1 MVESAA
7 TAATATTATAPV
19 APHIIGSPFI
29 GVRQGRIR
37 IIQLLEHLLAF
48 VGISV
53 LVGMVKHRHTAICL
67 LDFIIAG
74 FLVNPE
80 DFVIVLVFIN
90 VVRVHKGEIVLAEVA
105 AGFEED
111 IRSGACAVAWAKRKV
126 EEHTVVDDVML
137 FKPNILYT
145 LLRRTS
151 IRFAAMDT
159 SPDIPFIAKYQPL
172 KIHEFEQ
179 LDENTITII
188 RSLIEMDNLNIMFYG
203 DSGSGKTSIINA
215 TIREYYKK
223 SSSAAIHENIMVLN
237 SLKEQGI
244 QYYRND
250 VKVFCQTMTM
260 IPNRKKIVLLDDID
274 LINEQGQQV
283 FRNCIDK
290 YSHNV
295 HFISSCTNI
304 QKVVDTFQTRNIII
318 KINQLNRGCLN
329 KIMWK
334 IKSNEHLKIM
344 KDAEEFLLQVSNG
357 SVRTLIN
364 YLEKIKLIDRE
375 ITYDI
380 ANRICTNIS
389 FHRFEEYTRE
399 VLRCDTDGGGLRAAN
414 AILFQLNDEGYSV
427 LDILDNYF
435 LFVKLTPMFDEDM
448 KFRITSLICKY
459 ITIFHNIHEHDIE
472 LALFTNNLVG
482 LRGCPPGCPPGVA
495 PPNDAVR

>member
-1 MVESAA
+1 MDNS
-7 TAATATTATAPV
+7 
-19 APHIIGSPFI
+19 
-29 GVRQGRIR
+29 
-37 IIQLLEHLLAF
+37 
-48 VGISV
+48 
-53 LVGMVKHRHTAICL
+53 
-67 LDFIIAG
+67 
-74 FLVNPE
+74 
-80 DFVIVLVFIN
+80 
-90 VVRVHKGEIVLAEVA
+90 
-105 AGFEED
+105 
-111 IRSGACAVAWAKRKV
+111 
-126 EEHTVVDDVML
+126 
-137 FKPNILYT
+137 
-145 LLRRTS
+145 RTS
-151 IRFAAMDT
+151 
-159 SPDIPFIAKYQPL
+159 SDIPFIAKYQPH
-172 KIHEFEQ
+172 KIDNFEQ

-188 RSLIEMDNLNIMFYG
+188 HSLIEMDNLNIMFYG
-203 DSGSGKTSIINA
+203 ESGSGKTSIINA

-223 SSSAAIHENIMVLN
+223 TTSSSAIQDNILVLN

-250 VKVFCQTMTM
+250 VKVFCQTMSM

-318 KINQLNRGCLN
+318 KINQLNQGCLN
-329 KIMWK
+329 KIMQK
-334 IKSNEHLKIM
+334 IKNNESLLIQ

-364 YLEKIKLIDRE
+364 YLEKIKLIERE

-380 ANRICTNIS
+380 ANKICTNIS

-399 VLRCDTDGGGLRAAN
+399 ILRCDGPESADSCLRAAN

-435 LFVKLTPMFDEDM
+435 LFIKLTPLYDEDM
-448 KFRITSLICKY
+448 KYRITSLICKY

-472 LALFTNNLVG
+472 LALFTNNLIGLRVG
-482 LRGCPPGCPPGVA
+482 LRVGLRPQTTQC
-495 PPNDAVR
+495 D

>member
-1 MVESAA
+1 MNTNNA
-7 TAATATTATAPV
+7 
-19 APHIIGSPFI
+19 
-29 GVRQGRIR
+29 
-37 IIQLLEHLLAF
+37 
-48 VGISV
+48 
-53 LVGMVKHRHTAICL
+53 
-67 LDFIIAG
+67 
-74 FLVNPE
+74 
-80 DFVIVLVFIN
+80 
-90 VVRVHKGEIVLAEVA
+90 
-105 AGFEED
+105 
-111 IRSGACAVAWAKRKV
+111 
-126 EEHTVVDDVML
+126 
-137 FKPNILYT
+137 
-145 LLRRTS
+145 
-151 IRFAAMDT
+151 
-159 SPDIPFIAKYQPL
+159 SPDIPFIAKYQPS
-172 KIHEFEQ
+172 KIDDFEQ

-188 RSLIEMDNLNIMFYG
+188 HSLIAMDNMNIMFYG

-215 TIREYYKK
+215 MIREYYKK
-223 SSSAAIHENIMVLN
+223 SASSTAIQENILILN

-250 VKVFCQTMTM
+250 VKVFCQTMSM

-304 QKVVDTFQTRNIII
+304 QKVVDTFQSRNIII
-318 KINQLNRGCLN
+318 KINQLNHGCLN
-329 KIMWK
+329 KIMLK
-334 IKSNEHLKIM
+334 IKMNERLSIT
-344 KDAEEFLLQVSNG
+344 KDAEGFLLQVSNG

-375 ITYDI
+375 ITYDL
-380 ANRICTNIS
+380 ANKICTNIS

-399 VLRCDTDGGGLRAAN
+399 ILRCGINGGGDPDSALRTAN

-435 LFVKLTPMFDEDM
+435 LFVKLTPLFDEDT
-448 KFRITSLICKY
+448 KYRITSLICKY

-482 LRGCPPGCPPGVA
+482 LRVVLRPHTTLSH
-495 PPNDAVR
+495 

>member
-1 MVESAA
+1 
-7 TAATATTATAPV
+7 
-19 APHIIGSPFI
+19 
-29 GVRQGRIR
+29 
-37 IIQLLEHLLAF
+37 
-48 VGISV
+48 
-53 LVGMVKHRHTAICL
+53 MVKHRHPAIRL
-67 LDFIIAG
+67 LDFVISG
-74 FLVNPE
+74 FLVNSE
-80 DFVIVLVFIN
+80 DFVIVLIFIN
-90 VVRVHKGEIVLAEVA
+90 VICIRKGELVTAEVA

-111 IRSGACAVAWAKRKV
+111 VRSGACAVERKV
-126 EEHTVVDDVML
+126 VEHTVVHGGVLLL
-137 FKPNILYT
+137 FKWNILYT

-151 IRFAAMDT
+151 IRFAAMNT

-223 SSSAAIHENIMVLN
+223 STSAAIQDNIMVLN

-318 KINQLNRGCLN
+318 KINQLNQGCLN

-334 IKSNEHLKIM
+334 IKSNENLMIM

-364 YLEKIKLIDRE
+364 YLEKIKLIGRE

-435 LFVKLTPMFDEDM
+435 LFVKLTPLFDEDM
-448 KFRITSLICKY
+448 KYRITSLICKY

-482 LRGCPPGCPPGVA
+482 VRLGLRPQTTRGDNPGGIV
-495 PPNDAVR
+495 

>member
-1 MVESAA
+1 M
-7 TAATATTATAPV
+7 
-19 APHIIGSPFI
+19 
-29 GVRQGRIR
+29 
-37 IIQLLEHLLAF
+37 
-48 VGISV
+48 
-53 LVGMVKHRHTAICL
+53 
-67 LDFIIAG
+67 
-74 FLVNPE
+74 N
-80 DFVIVLVFIN
+80 
-90 VVRVHKGEIVLAEVA
+90 
-105 AGFEED
+105 
-111 IRSGACAVAWAKRKV
+111 
-126 EEHTVVDDVML
+126 
-137 FKPNILYT
+137 
-145 LLRRTS
+145 
-151 IRFAAMDT
+151 T

-223 SSSAAIHENIMVLN
+223 STSAAIQENIMVLN

-318 KINQLNRGCLN
+318 KINQLNQGCLN

-334 IKSNEHLKIM
+334 IKNNENLMIM
-344 KDAEEFLLQVSNG
+344 KDAEGFLLQVSNG

-364 YLEKIKLIDRE
+364 YLEKIKLIGRE

-380 ANRICTNIS
+380 ANKICTNIS

-414 AILFQLNDEGYSV
+414 AILFQLNDEG
-427 LDILDNYF
+427 
-435 LFVKLTPMFDEDM
+435 
-448 KFRITSLICKY
+448 
-459 ITIFHNIHEHDIE
+459 
-472 LALFTNNLVG
+472 
-482 LRGCPPGCPPGVA
+482 
-495 PPNDAVR
+495 

>member
-1 MVESAA
+1 MK
-7 TAATATTATAPV
+7 
-19 APHIIGSPFI
+19 
-29 GVRQGRIR
+29 
-37 IIQLLEHLLAF
+37 LLLL
-48 VGISV
+48 
-53 LVGMVKHRHTAICL
+53 
-67 LDFIIAG
+67 
-74 FLVNPE
+74 
-80 DFVIVLVFIN
+80 
-90 VVRVHKGEIVLAEVA
+90 
-105 AGFEED
+105 
-111 IRSGACAVAWAKRKV
+111 
-126 EEHTVVDDVML
+126 L
-137 FKPNILYT
+137 FKWYILYS
-145 LLRRTS
+145 LLRRALTMTS
-151 IRFAAMDT
+151 TNA
-159 SPDIPFIAKYQPL
+159 SPDIPFITKYQPS
-172 KIHEFEQ
+172 KIDDFEQ

-188 RSLIEMDNLNIMFYG
+188 HSLITMDNLNIMFYG

-215 TIREYYKK
+215 IIREYYKK
-223 SSSAAIHENIMVLN
+223 SASATAIQENILILN

-250 VKVFCQTMTM
+250 VKVFCQTMSM

-304 QKVVDTFQTRNIII
+304 QKVVDTFQSRNIII
-318 KINQLNRGCLN
+318 KINQLNQGCLN
-329 KIMWK
+329 KIMLK
-334 IKSNEHLKIM
+334 IKSNERLMIT
-344 KDAEEFLLQVSNG
+344 KDAEGFLLQVSNG

-375 ITYDI
+375 ITYEL
-380 ANRICTNIS
+380 ANKICTNIS

-399 VLRCDTDGGGLRAAN
+399 ILRCNSGVDADVCLRAAN

-435 LFVKLTPMFDEDM
+435 LFVKLTPLFDEDT
-448 KFRITSLICKY
+448 KYRITSLVCKY

-482 LRGCPPGCPPGVA
+482 LRPQMTRC
-495 PPNDAVR
+495 NK